1 MPPRRP
7 REKRDVFALPRGDI
21 ATESHAFMRILD
33 RYVLRNFLEPF
44 LLCFLGFLGFFTI
57 FDLYDNRND
66 FIEGTSR
73 LWLIGVYYIHQLPHF
88 ILLSMPMGVLLA
100 LLYSL
105 SKMSRSN
112 EIISMLATGRSVQRL
127 LAPLFIVCAGLTGVC
142 LWLNYELAPGADRMH
157 REDVGRIR
165 FGESE
170 MQKLKFV
177 MGHLTKDRMTNRL
190 WFAAVMRPNLD
201 SLEGVHITQLDEN
214 GRPVTRWYA
223 HDAAYDARTARW
235 ILTNGKQVGF
245 DAEGNISG
253 TTDDWTQGTG
263 ADATR
268 TIEGWSETPFRI
280 TSSRMDAEQ
289 LSVPELRE
297 YLASNGDFPDV
308 QLAAFRTHLQHRW
321 ALPFTC
327 FAVAFIAAPLG
338 IVFSRR
344 AVLASVAASIFIF
357 FIFLFLM
364 FFFLALGKGNH
375 VSPLVAGWTP
385 NAALLVIG
393 SYLLYLRSTNREAFQ
408 FLSRKK

>member
-1 MPPRRP
+1 MPALRRAG
-7 REKRDVFALPRGDI
+7 RRDVFALPRAAI
-21 ATESHAFMRILD
+21 ATESTPLMRILD
-33 RYVLRNFLEPF
+33 RYVLRSFLEPF

-57 FDLYDNRND
+57 FDFYDNRND
-66 FIEGTSR
+66 FIESSAR
-73 LWLIGVYYIHQLPHF
+73 FYMIGAYYLHQLPHF

-112 EIISMLATGRSVQRL
+112 EIISMLTAGRSVPRL
-127 LAPLFIVCAGLTGVC
+127 LMPLFVFCAALTALC
-142 LWLNYELAPGADRMH
+142 MWLNYELAPRADRSR

-170 MQKLKFV
+170 MAKMKFI

-190 WFAAVMRPNLD
+190 WFAAVTRLNVD
-201 SLEGVHITQLDEN
+201 SLLAVHITQLDDD
-214 GRPVTRWYA
+214 GHPVTRWYA
-223 HDAAYDARTARW
+223 NEAAYDARTAEW
-235 ILTNGKQVGF
+235 ILTQGKQVSF
-245 DAEGNISG
+245 DADGNISK
-253 TTDDWTQGTG
+253 TTDDWTQRAGS
-263 ADATR
+263 DASR
-268 TIEGWSETPFRI
+268 VIKGWSETPFRI
-280 TSSRMDAEQ
+280 VSSRMDAEQ

-297 YLASNGDFPDV
+297 YLAANADFPPA
-308 QLAAFRTHLQHRW
+308 QLAPFRTHLQHRW

-344 AVLASVAASIFIF
+344 AVLASVAGSIFIF

-364 FFFLALGKGNH
+364 FFFLALGKGGH
-375 VSPLVAGWTP
+375 VPPLFAGWTP

-393 SYLLYLRSTNREAFQ
+393 CYLLWKRSTNR
-408 FLSRKK
+408 